1 MNVEAHLRLV
11 KKFRELDPDI
21 SFSVAHVFLLVAE
34 AGDEGVSLTEI
45 ADKAGL
51 GLSSV
56 SRHAAFLGK
65 INRQHEEGLNLIQT
79 HEDPME
85 RRRRLATLTGKGK
98 AFMNQLIKEVK

>member
-1 MNVEAHLRLV
+1 MNVDRLLRLV
-11 KKFRELDPDI
+11 NKFRDLDSDI
-21 SFSVAHVFLLVAE
+21 TFSVAHVLLLVAE
-34 AGDEGVSLTEI
+34 AGDEGISLTDV

-56 SRHAAFLGK
+56 SRHAAYLGK
-65 INRQHEEGLNLIQT
+65 INRHHEEGYNLIQT

-98 AFMNQLIKEVK
+98 AFMNQLMKEVA